1 MPSLAMPAGRV
12 SLNGSNGHASPAKA
26 KGKKEITTI
35 PALDIRDFTIQVIGT
50 TPLIVHAFSE
60 KGRKAIE
67 DKQQKKAKVA
77 KAARDPE
84 EEYKDC
90 FYLMPGSGPAG
101 TKTARYGI
109 PAAGF
114 KKGAISACR
123 YIDGLSMTKAN
134 GAFFVLDDG
143 GGLIEIECSEPFM
156 RVDTVRIGPQKALD
170 IRYRPEFSEWKCNL
184 RIRHNAANVSAEQ
197 IINLFHHAGFHV
209 GYGEMRPEKGG
220 YSYGMYEVRT
230 ATEAKKR
237 TPRKRK

>member
-1 MPSLAMPAGRV
+1 MVTATMPAGRV
-12 SLNGSNGHASPAKA
+12 SMSNGNGHAA
-26 KGKKEITTI
+26 KGTSKKSEQEVTKL
-35 PALDIRDFTIQVIGT
+35 PALEIRDFTIQIVGT

-67 DKQQKKAKVA
+67 EKQQKKAKAA

-84 EEYKDC
+84 EEYRGC

-123 YIDGLSMTKAN
+123 YTDGLTMTKAN

-143 GGLIEIECSEPFM
+143 GGLVEIEASDPVM
-156 RVDTVRIGPQKALD
+156 RVDTVRIGPNKVLD
-170 IRYRPEFSEWKCNL
+170 MRYRPEFAEWKCNL
-184 RIRHNAANVSAEQ
+184 RIRYNAANLSAEQ
-197 IINLFHHAGFHV
+197 IVNLFHHAGFHV

-220 YSYGMYEVRT
+220 YSYGMFEVRT
-230 ATEAKKR
+230 AAPEKK
-237 TPRKRK
+237 TRKRK